1 MIPLGP
7 SARAAA
13 ATLLAAAL
21 ACSAHAECKIKGQ
34 VASKGVP
41 VPSADIVED
50 VVGERNLGATNGRGE
65 FEVSPSAIS
74 ARRLQSIVVVR
85 AAGFEPLTLSLAP
98 DAARCPVL
106 NRSVIEL
113 ARTSANAAVSI
124 SGTTLYVAPYELT
137 GPGGTALD
145 SAKFNQTLLYAIYT
159 KVNAFLSSLEQSTPL
174 PEMGVRAL
182 QTRVAFTDPE
192 AVRTA
197 GTEVNALGVIT
208 GFAEAVADA
217 TPSVRVSS
225 EFRVIPVYPAYRE
238 YHLQISDSLPGTT
251 LNPLE
256 LSNRMQDVWGERA
269 TIALLVQTLA
279 AASAAHDKEQMQIVR
294 GWIVALRNAMRADE
308 DHLARE
314 LAGLLT
320 DVDEE
325 LRK

>member
-1 MIPLGP
+1 
-7 SARAAA
+7 
-13 ATLLAAAL
+13 
-21 ACSAHAECKIKGQ
+21 
-34 VASKGVP
+34 
-41 VPSADIVED
+41 
-50 VVGERNLGATNGRGE
+50 
-65 FEVSPSAIS
+65 
-74 ARRLQSIVVVR
+74 
-85 AAGFEPLTLSLAP
+85 
-98 DAARCPVL
+98 
-106 NRSVIEL
+106 
-113 ARTSANAAVSI
+113 
-124 SGTTLYVAPYELT
+124 
-137 GPGGTALD
+137 
-145 SAKFNQTLLYAIYT
+145 
-159 KVNAFLSSLEQSTPL
+159 
-174 PEMGVRAL
+174 
-182 QTRVAFTDPE
+182 
-192 AVRTA
+192 
-197 GTEVNALGVIT
+197 
-208 GFAEAVADA
+208 
-217 TPSVRVSS
+217 VRVSS